1 MDLGSL
7 LRAHAYLRV
16 ERPPELW
23 EADVDDVA
31 LVRVLGEMIAAA
43 LARGAALGDV
53 VLRANNVT
61 VERGTGCETD
71 ESRPP
76 APGEYVAL
84 TVVGGEGS
92 WVDAAWWPGGASG
105 GPLLSAELETAIA
118 AAGIP
123 FAYSRSDGAGGS
135 ATVFLRRATP

>member
-1 MDLGSL
+1 MDLAPL
-7 LRAHAYLRV
+7 LRAHDYLRV

-23 EADVDDVA
+23 EADVGDVA

-61 VERGTGCETD
+61 VEGGTGCETD
-71 ESRPP
+71 ESGPP
-76 APGEYVAL
+76 APGDYVAL
-84 TVVGGEGS
+84 SVVGEQGN
-92 WVDAAWWPGGASG
+92 WVDATRWPGGASG
-105 GPLLSAELETAIA
+105 GPLLSEDLEAAISAAE
-118 AAGIP
+118 IP

-135 ATVFLRRATP
+135 VTVFLRRATP